1 MMWIAAVVL
10 VLLIALLAG
19 IAANTRVGPRKTSRG
34 PRT

>member
-19 IAANTRVGPRKTSRG
+19 IAANTRVGPR
-34 PRT
+34 P